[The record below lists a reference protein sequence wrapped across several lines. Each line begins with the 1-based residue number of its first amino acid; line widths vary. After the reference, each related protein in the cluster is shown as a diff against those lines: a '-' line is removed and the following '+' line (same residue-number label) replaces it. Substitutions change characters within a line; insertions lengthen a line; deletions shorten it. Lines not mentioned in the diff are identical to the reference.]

1 MRDRV
6 KRLRKIQINNVN
18 FTTSIKSAAQIVKN
32 TQKLSYTRP
41 VRTETTLKI
50 IKFIQW
56 KKKLVKKGN
65 LKKCV

>member
-41 VRTETTLKI
+41 VRTETMLKI

-56 KKKLVKKGN
+56 KNSL
-65 LKKCV
+65 